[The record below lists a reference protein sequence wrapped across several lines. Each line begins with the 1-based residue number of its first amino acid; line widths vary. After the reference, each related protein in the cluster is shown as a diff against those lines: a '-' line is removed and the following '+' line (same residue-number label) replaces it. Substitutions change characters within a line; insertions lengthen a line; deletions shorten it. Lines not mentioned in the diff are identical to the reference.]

1 MGYREKEMKICTITC
16 QHAYNYGARLQTY
29 ALAHYLHQQGHE
41 VEVIDYRPE
50 YMRGHIDILFW
61 PGISI
66 RMWGKLILQLPDRIR
81 AKRRQPYFD
90 RFSKK
95 YIPLTKHIY
104 YSIDELRAA
113 APEAD
118 VYICGSDQIWNT
130 QFRNGTDPAYYLDFG
145 YSEVK
150 RISYA
155 ASFATSDVEDSARAF
170 VQTALARLDTISV
183 REHSALAILEKLG
196 YQGTEVVD
204 PVFLLRRD
212 EWCKIANQSGEGEKY
227 VLVYD
232 FMNSPTIQ
240 KEAERIAH
248 EQKLQIFNIG
258 DRHYRYCDR
267 NYIYAGPET
276 FVALI
281 KNATHVV
288 SNSFHGTAFAML
300 FGVPYSVLER
310 EDGLNVRMQ
319 YLVESERVLPERID
333 NSKEFLALI

>member
-1 MGYREKEMKICTITC
+1 MKVYTITC

-29 ALAHYLHQQGHE
+29 ALAHYLHQQGHD
-41 VEVIDYRPE
+41 VEVIDYRPD

-61 PGISI
+61 PGFSI

-81 AKRRQPYFD
+81 AKKRQPYFD
-90 RFSKK
+90 QFSAK
-95 YIPLTKHIY
+95 YIPLTKRIY

-145 YSEVK
+145 ASNTK

-155 ASFATSDVEDSARAF
+155 ASFATPDVEDSAREF
-170 VQTALARLDTISV
+170 VQSALGRLDKISV

-204 PVFLLRRD
+204 PVFLLSRD
-212 EWCKIANQSGEGEKY
+212 EWCKMADHTGEGEKY

-319 YLVESERVLPERID
+319 DLIKINTNELPSCITR
-333 NSKEFLALI
+333 SKEWLQKQIA